1 SGAGHDA
8 MMLGAHIPV
17 AMIFARSKDGVS
29 HNPAEWTTLTDCTI
43 SAHVLKQAIEKCMRH

>member
-1 SGAGHDA
+1 

-29 HNPAEWTTLTDCTI
+29 HNPSEWTTLTDCTI
-43 SAHVLKQAIEKCMRH
+43 SAHVLKQAIEKCMQK